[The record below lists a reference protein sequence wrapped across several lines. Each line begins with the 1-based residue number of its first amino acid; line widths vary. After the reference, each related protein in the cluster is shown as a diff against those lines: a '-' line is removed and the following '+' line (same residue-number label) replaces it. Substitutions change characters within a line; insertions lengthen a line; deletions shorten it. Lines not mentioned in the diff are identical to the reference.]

1 MVRENKYGVFVNLIL
16 VILLSLSVC
25 QTLYTS
31 LFMTYRW
38 NINIFLYVVPLTFVF
53 YLALKNKVTCI
64 VSGIILFLLAGI
76 AFILIYTSNN
86 FNSYSIWLIDT
97 MQGYLSE
104 PNMQYQAITLF
115 FMTFIVTLII
125 YIFAIKLYNIYLVS
139 FITFSLFFGQAY
151 ANIFVSKPAFVLFL
165 FSFLLYYF
173 FCILKR
179 RTEVQSYDPGNRLK
193 YLLYIIPVCITILIV
208 SSNFPIGNKRI
219 SWSWLDHKLD
229 NAIESFSEKNTST
242 FDFFSL
248 GATGF
253 GSNDILGGN
262 ISPDKTHVMDVK
274 SEYYNLYLKA
284 SSKAYYNGHGW
295 YDNDPVY
302 NPVYN
307 PENIYGNSVPA
318 LNNINMDA
326 NQFEAGTMISSST
339 AKNDLY
345 KSSKIE
351 VKFKN
356 IKTKSLFI
364 PAKTFQITPKK
375 QLGLFID
382 NSGMIS
388 AEKAQSSNF
397 EYIIN
402 YDYMFL
408 NSDKFKNS
416 IRKSYKGY
424 LMDNLSV
431 YEKSQ
436 YKLLFNIDIDNL
448 SDENKN
454 VIANVNLFNN
464 LQDQLLD
471 IYTKYASLPSTV
483 TKRVRDLA
491 ENITMSK
498 DNNYD
503 KAKAIET
510 YLATN
515 YPYTLMPGK
524 PPLKKDFV
532 DYFLFEG
539 KKGYCTYYA
548 TAMTVLLR
556 CVGIPARYVEGY
568 ILPPDNRNG
577 VFKVTNQ
584 QAHAWVEAYFEGFG
598 WIPFEPTSPFVAAMY
613 QDNHIRPVIASNMTG
628 QYYDEYRRMM
638 EKYQREGKY
647 HSLDL
652 SDNLSVGGNKDSD
665 TSRVAFI
672 IAISF
677 ISLILLALLSIVLFN
692 RIRFYYLLGKIRK
705 QKPNDAVLTGY
716 KYIIKLFRIQNV
728 AISPGETPSQFGTR
742 VEKLMDFKG
751 YSFNK
756 YDFNIITEYY
766 VRARYSRD
774 SLPDKSKQDV
784 IDFIETLLKF
794 TSEKVSRIKFSF
806 YKYFLGKV

>member
-1 MVRENKYGVFVNLIL
+1 MVRENKYSVLVNLIL
-16 VILLSLSVC
+16 VMLLSLSVC

-38 NINIFLYVVPLTFVF
+38 NINIFLYVIPLTFVF
-53 YLALKNKVTCI
+53 YLALKNNVTCI
-64 VSGIILFLLAGI
+64 VSGIGMVLLAAL
-76 AFILIYTSNN
+76 AFVYIYTSNSY
-86 FNSYSIWLIDT
+86 NSYSIWLIDT
-97 MQGYLSE
+97 MQGYISE
-104 PNMQYQAITLF
+104 PNLQYQSITLF

-139 FITFSLFFGQAY
+139 FITFSLFFAQAY

-173 FCILKR
+173 FYILKG
-179 RTEVQSYDPGNRLK
+179 RTEKKSYDPGNRFK
-193 YLLYIIPVCITILIV
+193 YLLYITPVCIAVLIV
-208 SSNFPIGNKRI
+208 SFNFPIGNKRI
-219 SWSWLDHKLD
+219 SWPWLDHKLD
-229 NAIESFSEKNTST
+229 NAIESFSQKNTST
-242 FDFFSL
+242 FDIFSL
-248 GATGF
+248 SATGF

-262 ISPDKTHVMDVK
+262 ISPDKTHVMNVK
-274 SEYYNLYLKA
+274 SDYYNLYLKA

-295 YDNDPVY
+295 YDNENDLIL
-302 NPVYN
+302 NPVT
-307 PENIYGNSVPA
+307 PYGNTEPS
-318 LNNINMDA
+318 LNNINQDA
-326 NQFEAGTMISSST
+326 NQLEVGTLMSNPNS
-339 AKNDLY
+339 KNELY
-345 KSSKIE
+345 KSTKIE

-356 IKTKSLFI
+356 MKTKSLFI
-364 PAKTFQITPKK
+364 PSKTFQITPKK
-375 QLGLFID
+375 QIGLFTD

-388 AEKAQSSNF
+388 AEKAQGSNF

-402 YDYMFL
+402 FDYMFI
-408 NSDKFKNS
+408 NSEQFKNN

-424 LMDNLSV
+424 LMDNLYL
-431 YEKSQ
+431 YEKNQ

-448 SDENKN
+448 SDEDKN
-454 VIANVNLFNN
+454 VIANINLFSNI
-464 LQDQLLD
+464 QDQLLN
-471 IYTKYASLPSTV
+471 IYTKYVSLPSTV
-483 TKRVRDLA
+483 TNRVRDLA
-491 ENITMSK
+491 ENITK
-498 DNNYD
+498 DKINNYD

-515 YPYTLMPGK
+515 YPYTLKPGK

-532 DYFLFEG
+532 DFFLFEG

-556 CVGIPARYVEGY
+556 CIGIPARYVEGY

-638 EKYQREGKY
+638 EKYQREGKN
-647 HSLDL
+647 HVIDISNKLP
-652 SDNLSVGGNKDSD
+652 VGNKDSD
-665 TSRVAFI
+665 TTRVALI
-672 IAISF
+672 IAISL
-677 ISLILLALLSIVLFN
+677 ISFILLVLLSIVLFN
-692 RIRFYYLLGKIRK
+692 RLRFYYLLSKIRK
-705 QKPNDAVLTGY
+705 QNSNDAVLIGY
-716 KYIIKLFRIQNV
+716 KYIIKLFKIQNV
-728 AISPGETPSQFGTR
+728 TISAGETPSQFGTR

-766 VRARYSRD
+766 VKARYSRD
-774 SLPDKSKQDV
+774 TLPDKAKQDV
-784 IDFIETLLKF
+784 ISFIETVLKL
-794 TSEKVSRIKFSF
+794 TSEKVSRVKFNF
-806 YKYFLGKV
+806 YKYFMGKV

>member
-1 MVRENKYGVFVNLIL
+1 MVRENKYGVFANLIL
-16 VILLSLSVC
+16 VMLLSLSVC

-31 LFMTYRW
+31 LFMTYKW
-38 NINIFLYVVPLTFVF
+38 SINIFLYVIPLTFVF
-53 YLALKNKVTCI
+53 YLMLKNKVTCI
-64 VSGIILFLLAGI
+64 VSGIILFLLSGF
-76 AFILIYTSNN
+76 AFVIMYISNS
-86 FNSYSIWLIDT
+86 FSSYSIWLIDT
-97 MQGYLSE
+97 MQGYLDE
-104 PNMQYQAITLF
+104 PNFSYQAITVF
-115 FMTFIVTLII
+115 FITFFVTLMV

-139 FITFSLFFGQAY
+139 FVTFSLFFGQAY

-173 FCILKR
+173 FYILKR
-179 RTEVQSYDPGNRLK
+179 RTEEKSYDPGNRLK
-193 YLLYIIPVCITILIV
+193 YLLYIIPVCIAVLIV
-208 SSNFPIGNKRI
+208 SLNFPIGNKRI
-219 SWSWLDHKLD
+219 SWHWLDNRLD
-229 NAIESFSEKNTST
+229 KAIESFSQKNTSS

-248 GATGF
+248 NATGF

-295 YDNDPVY
+295 YDNDSVYIPVFE
-302 NPVYN
+302 NP
-307 PENIYGNSVPA
+307 GQA

-326 NQFEAGTMISSST
+326 NQLEAGTMINNSN
-339 AKNDLY
+339 ANNELY

-364 PAKTFQITPKK
+364 PANTLQITPKK

-382 NSGMIS
+382 NYGMIS
-388 AEKAQSSNF
+388 AEKPQGSNF
-397 EYIIN
+397 EYIVN
-402 YDYMFL
+402 YNYLFL
-408 NSDKFKNS
+408 NSEKFKKS

-424 LMDNLSV
+424 LMNNIDA
-431 YEKSQ
+431 YEKNQ

-448 SDENKN
+448 SDEDKN
-454 VIANVNLFNN
+454 VIANIDLFNGV
-464 LQDQLLD
+464 QDQLHD
-471 IYTKYASLPSTV
+471 INTKYVSLPSTV

-515 YPYTLMPGK
+515 YPYTLKPGK

-532 DYFLFEG
+532 DFFLFEG

-556 CVGIPARYVEGY
+556 CIGIPARYVEGY

-613 QDNHIRPVIASNMTG
+613 QDNNIRPVIASNMNG
-628 QYYDEYRRMM
+628 QYYDEYRKMM
-638 EKYQREGKY
+638 EKYQREGKNQP
-647 HSLDL
+647 LDL
-652 SDNLSVGGNKDSD
+652 SGNLPVGNKES
-665 TSRVAFI
+665 TTPLVTFIVAV
-672 IAISF
+672 SL
-677 ISLILLALLSIVLFN
+677 ISLILLVLLSVCLFN
-692 RIRFYYLLGKIRK
+692 RIRFYCLLGKIRK
-705 QKPNDAVLTGY
+705 QNTNEAVLTAY
-716 KYIIKLFRIQNV
+716 RYLIKLFRIQDV
-728 AISPGETPSQFGTR
+728 SISAGETPSQFGTR

-766 VRARYSRD
+766 VKARYSRD
-774 SLPDKSKQDV
+774 NLPDKAKQEI
-784 IDFIETLLKF
+784 IDFIDTVLKL
-794 TSEKVSRIKFSF
+794 TSEKVSRIKFNI

>member
-1 MVRENKYGVFVNLIL
+1 MVRENKYSVFVNLIL
-16 VILLSLSVC
+16 VMLLSLSVC

-38 NINIFLYVVPLTFVF
+38 DINIFLYVIPLTFVF
-53 YLALKNKVTCI
+53 YLMLKNKVTCI
-64 VSGIILFLLAGI
+64 VSGILLFLIAGF
-76 AFILIYTSNN
+76 AFVYIYISNT

-97 MQGYLSE
+97 MQGYLNE
-104 PNMQYQAITLF
+104 PNSLYQAITVF
-115 FMTFIVTLII
+115 FITFIVTLIL

-139 FITFSLFFGQAY
+139 FVTFSLFFGQAY

-165 FSFLLYYF
+165 FSFLLFYF
-173 FCILKR
+173 FYVLKK
-179 RTEVQSYDPGNRLK
+179 RTEEKSYDPGNRLK
-193 YLLYIIPVCITILIV
+193 YLLYIIPVCIAVLIV
-208 SSNFPIGNKRI
+208 SFNFPIGNKRI
-219 SWSWLDHKLD
+219 SWPWLDNKLD
-229 NAIESFSEKNTST
+229 KAIESFSQKNTSS

-248 GATGF
+248 NATGF

-295 YDNDPVY
+295 YDTDPIY
-302 NPVYN
+302 TPV
-307 PENIYGNSVPA
+307 ILYGSSIET
-318 LNNINMDA
+318 LNNINTDA
-326 NQFEAGTMISSST
+326 NQLEVGTMMSNPNS
-339 AKNDLY
+339 KKELY

-351 VKFKN
+351 IKFKN
-356 IKTKSLFI
+356 MKTKSLFI
-364 PAKTFQITPKK
+364 PPKTFQITPKK
-375 QLGLFID
+375 QLGLFTD

-388 AEKAQSSNF
+388 AEKAQGSNF
-397 EYIIN
+397 EYIVN
-402 YDYMFL
+402 FDYMFL

-424 LMDNLSV
+424 WSDNIME
-431 YEKSQ
+431 YEKNQ
-436 YKLLFNIDIDNL
+436 YKLIFNIDIDNL
-448 SDENKN
+448 SNEDKN
-454 VIANVNLFNN
+454 TIVNVNLFNN
-464 LQDQLLD
+464 LQDQILD
-471 IYTKYASLPSTV
+471 IYTKYVSLPGTV
-483 TKRVRDLA
+483 TQRVRDLA
-491 ENITMSK
+491 KNITINQG
-498 DNNYD
+498 NNYD

-515 YPYTLMPGK
+515 YPYTLKPGK

-556 CVGIPARYVEGY
+556 CIGIPARYVEGY

-638 EKYQREGKY
+638 EKYQREGQN
-647 HSLDL
+647 HSIDI
-652 SDNLSVGGNKDSD
+652 SGNLPTGSKDKN
-665 TSRVAFI
+665 TTRVAFI
-672 IAISF
+672 IAISL
-677 ISLILLALLSIVLFN
+677 ISLILLSLLFVVLFN
-692 RIRFYYLLGKIRK
+692 RIRYYYLLGKIRK
-705 QKPNDAVLTGY
+705 QNSKDAVLTGY
-716 KYIIKLFRIQNV
+716 KYIIKLLKIQNV
-728 AISPGETPSQFGTR
+728 TISAGETPFQFGFR

-751 YSFNK
+751 YSFSK
-756 YDFNIITEYY
+756 YDFNLITDYY
-766 VRARYSRD
+766 VKARYSRD
-774 SLPDKSKQDV
+774 TLPDEAKQDMV
-784 IDFIETLLKF
+784 NFIETVLKL
-794 TSEKVSRIKFSF
+794 TSDKVSKVKFNF

>member
-38 NINIFLYVVPLTFVF
+38 NINIFLYVIPLTFVF

-64 VSGIILFLLAGI
+64 VSGVLLFLFAGFVFVI
-76 AFILIYTSNN
+76 IYLSNS
-86 FNSYSIWLIDT
+86 FSSYSIWLIDT
-97 MQGYLSE
+97 MQGYINE
-104 PNMQYQAITLF
+104 PNSRYQAITLF
-115 FMTFIVTLII
+115 FIAFIVTLMV
-125 YIFAIKLYNIYLVS
+125 YIFAVKLYNIYLVS
-139 FITFSLFFGQAY
+139 FVTFSLFFGQAY

-173 FCILKR
+173 FYILKG
-179 RTEVQSYDPGNRLK
+179 RTEEKSYDPGNRLK
-193 YLLYIIPVCITILIV
+193 YLLYIIPVCIAVLVI
-208 SSNFPIGNKRI
+208 SFSFPIGTKRI

-229 NAIESFSEKNTST
+229 NAIESFSQKNTSS

-248 GATGF
+248 NATGF

-295 YDNDPVY
+295 YDTDPVF
-302 NPVYN
+302 NPVY
-307 PENIYGNSVPA
+307 GNAVVA

-326 NQFEAGTMISSST
+326 NQLEVGALINNSSS
-339 AKNDLY
+339 KDELY

-356 IKTKSLFI
+356 LKTKSLFI
-364 PAKTFQITPKK
+364 PPKTFQITPKK
-375 QLGLFID
+375 ELGLFTD
-382 NSGMIS
+382 RAGMIS
-388 AEKAQSSNF
+388 AEKPQNSNF
-397 EYIIN
+397 EYIVN
-402 YDYMFL
+402 FDYMFL
-408 NSDKFKNS
+408 NSDKFKDRL
-416 IRKSYKGY
+416 RKSYKGY
-424 LMDNLSV
+424 WMDNINE
-431 YEKSQ
+431 YEKNQ
-436 YKLLFNIDIDNL
+436 YKLIFNIDIDNL
-448 SDENKN
+448 SVENKQ
-454 VIANVNLFNN
+454 IIDSVNIFSV
-464 LQDQLLD
+464 LQEQLRD
-471 IYTKYASLPSTV
+471 IYSKYVSLPSTV
-483 TKRVRDLA
+483 TQRVRDLA
-491 ENITMSK
+491 ENITINQG
-498 DNNYD
+498 NNYD

-515 YPYTLMPGK
+515 YPYTLKPGK

-548 TAMTVLLR
+548 TAMTVMLR
-556 CVGIPARYVEGY
+556 CLGIPARYVEGY

-638 EKYQREGKY
+638 EKYQREGQN
-647 HSLDL
+647 HSIDL
-652 SDNLSVGGNKDSD
+652 SGNFPIGSKD
-665 TSRVAFI
+665 TNTTRVAFI
-672 IAISF
+672 IAISL
-677 ISLILLALLSIVLFN
+677 ISLILLSLLFVVLFN

-705 QKPNDAVLTGY
+705 QNSNDAVLTGY
-716 KYIIKLFRIQNV
+716 KYIIKLFKMQNV
-728 AISPGETPSQFGTR
+728 TISAGETPFQFGIR

-766 VRARYSRD
+766 VKARYSRD
-774 SLPDKSKQDV
+774 TLPDEAKQDM
-784 IDFIETLLKF
+784 INFIETVLKL
-794 TSEKVSRIKFSF
+794 TSDKVSKVKFNF